1 MARTRIC
8 EICKGPIDEERAEGL
23 PDTRLCRQHAEE
35 IQQYGG
41 EFKTVSR
48 QERTSK
54 AGSLKINYGGVA
66 TQKRRNQTALDR
78 LREAY
83 CQGTTPPAETPGQP
97 E

>member
-8 EICKGPIDEERAEGL
+8 EICKETIDEERAEGL
-23 PDTRLCRQHAEE
+23 PETRLCRKHAEE
-35 IQQYGG
+35 ILQFGG
-41 EFKTVSR
+41 EFRMVSK

-66 TQKRRNQTALDR
+66 TRQSRNQVAIDK

-83 CQGTTPPAETPGQP
+83 RRNQPGTEEQSAE
-97 E
+97 